1 MIAVIRAVP
10 ARLLSALVIVA
21 SVAVAAGCGS
31 GSSSTTTA
39 ASAGSAGTS
48 SQAASTSSKPTG
60 SPIVIG
66 TIYDITQPGSPARS
80 QTFHAIQ
87 ARVDAIN
94 ASGGIKGH
102 PVKLVTCDSK
112 ASPTQGAAC
121 AKKMV
126 SSGAVA
132 VVGMVA
138 IPEAA
143 ITPILDR
150 AGIPSIGAFPASAAV
165 GNSPNAFCFMPGLTG
180 QVAGI
185 PEALKSVGATNAA
198 MLYPSNVGPLSV
210 AIADGWKLGLK
221 KSGLSDGGLAG
232 FPIASTQFDA
242 PVAKAVSHGADGVLA
257 FGVGGGTAVLL
268 KSVLQQSPNAKVAA
282 FFTAPGVLQALG
294 STADG
299 MVSVSLNQPYTATSV
314 PGIKMF
320 DADMDR
326 NGRPNTFAERDQDG
340 VNAWAAAYAFQ
351 QVAEKLPEVTRSSL
365 LAAMENVQG
374 LSTGG
379 IYPPL
384 SADTRKQKLASYSC
398 VMNGAVVLAKVQDG
412 KLVAVDPGKFYNP
425 FG

>member
-1 MIAVIRAVP
+1 MIAVIRTVP
-10 ARLLSALVIVA
+10 ARLLAALAMVA
-21 SVAVAAGCGS
+21 SVAAVAGCGS
-31 GSSSTTTA
+31 GSSSTSTG
-39 ASAGSAGTS
+39 SNAGSASTS
-48 SQAASTSSKPTG
+48 SQAATTAAKPTG

-66 TIYDITQPGSPARS
+66 TIYDVTQPGSPARH
-80 QTFHAIQ
+80 QTFDAIQ

-121 AKKMV
+121 AKKIV

-165 GNSPNAFCFMPGLTG
+165 GNSPNAFCFMPGLFG

-185 PEALKSVGATNAA
+185 PQALKTVGATTAA

-221 KSGLSDGGLAG
+221 KSGLGDGGIAG
-232 FPIASTQFDA
+232 FPVASTQFDA
-242 PVAKAVSHGADGVLA
+242 PVAKAVSHGANGVLA
-257 FGVGGGTAVLL
+257 FGVGGGTAVLV
-268 KSVLQQSPNAKVAA
+268 KSVLQQSPNAKTAA
-282 FFTAPGVLQALG
+282 FFTAPAVLQALG
-294 STADG
+294 STANG

-314 PGIKMF
+314 PGIKMLN
-320 DADMDR
+320 ADMDK
-326 NGRPNTFAERDQDG
+326 NGYPATLAERDQDG

-351 QVAEKLPEVTRSSL
+351 QVAEKLPEVTRSSV
-365 LAAMENVQG
+365 LAAMQSVKD

-384 SADTRKQKLASYSC
+384 SADTRKQKLASYGC
-398 VMNGAVVLAKVQDG
+398 IMNGAVVLAKVDDG
-412 KLVAVDPGKFYNP
+412 KLVAVNPGQFYNP
-425 FG
+425 FS